1 MKSVE
6 KLSSFN
12 FVNNREYVHSSTI
25 INFIWENVKKFF
37 PSNYKCLIYM
47 DIKFHQELKKNA
59 RIILLDQYQD
69 ISKIKNLSVECKIY
83 SENSKFYI
91 YMFEDQNNDII
102 KNIELNYSVTEMI
115 VSGDYS
121 GRCIISAENSLIMIS
136 NIIEANKRIHELTHL
151 QKEKL
156 KVINLYMK
164 RFPISVLD
172 SRLKKL
178 KTLISNLSVV
188 DFKGNNTTLNRIEL
202 VDCDNLSFE
211 IAFILKKFGNAK

>member
-1 MKSVE
+1 MKLEE
-6 KLSSFN
+6 KISSFN

-25 INFIWENVKKFF
+25 IDFIWKNIKQFF
-37 PSNYKCLIYM
+37 ANNHKHLIFM

-59 RIILLDQYQD
+59 KIILFDEYQD

-83 SENSKFYI
+83 SENLKFYI
-91 YMFEDQNNDII
+91 YMFEDQNSCII

-115 VSGDYS
+115 VSGKYS
-121 GRCIISAENSLIMIS
+121 GRCIISAENSLLMIS

-164 RFPISVLD
+164 RFPISMLD
-172 SRLKKL
+172 SKLTKL

-188 DFKGNNTTLNRIEL
+188 DFKGNNTTLNKIEL
-202 VDCDNLSFE
+202 VDCNNLSFE
-211 IAFILKKFGNAK
+211 IAFIIKKFGNAK

>member
-1 MKSVE
+1 MVPTKAKSILEQSFFTKKTVKSVE

-37 PSNYKCLIYM
+37 PSNYKYLIYM

-121 GRCIISAENSLIMIS
+121 GRCIISAKIIS
-136 NIIEANKRIHELTHL
+136 G
-151 QKEKL
+151 
-156 KVINLYMK
+156 
-164 RFPISVLD
+164 F
-172 SRLKKL
+172 
-178 KTLISNLSVV
+178 
-188 DFKGNNTTLNRIEL
+188 
-202 VDCDNLSFE
+202 C
-211 IAFILKKFGNAK
+211 